1 MMIEVEPNEI
11 YEIELCSGECRRWLY
26 CGSDSQSQIWWRD
39 LETGR
44 EFNESS
50 VMYTWTIIRK
60 IDPSSNLQKAK

>member
-11 YEIELCSGECRRWLY
+11 YEIELCSGEGRRWLY